1 MYEEFSTSQSLIQGR
16 LIIVVV
22 LLAMLSASVSS
33 SKTSAKT
40 YYVSTTG
47 SDSNAGSVAAPW
59 KSITHAGAVV
69 HGGDIVVVKDGTY
82 NLAAGGSVGGSLAGD
97 WAIGSNGSAGHPITY
112 MAQHKWQVKL
122 IGHGTGAGST
132 VVGMHGGYN
141 ILKDFDITGSDAAGI
156 ILATAGTNASHNL
169 AVGNYV
175 HDIVAPCDSNGGSGI
190 NSGAGENYIGI
201 SHNDMIANFVVN
213 VTTAGGS
220 TCPVRTTVG
229 IYEAVPYG
237 TVANNIVI
245 NAGYAIQSWHAAR
258 NLIIFGNTELNS
270 AKGIIVGAG
279 DSPGGT
285 NDNTLVQNNIAVNN
299 SVAGIVE
306 EKNTGVHNRYINNLV
321 YGNRSNISLH
331 NGIAASGTVI
341 ADPLFI
347 NNTGT
352 AAGDYHLQST
362 SPAIRTGLALVG
374 ITSDYFGAAR
384 PQLGPTDIGAILDS
398 ATGVQHARISQAPL
412 VRADKGLLEA
422 SDASLSRVI
431 DDRRIVGLP
440 IGVADNGSNFMQLV
454 SLSG

>member
-1 MYEEFSTSQSLIQGR
+1 MKGR
-16 LIIVVV
+16 LVIFVISLA
-22 LLAMLSASVSS
+22 LLSGFVFSSAR
-33 SKTSAKT
+33 SART
-40 YYVSTTG
+40 YYVSTEG
-47 SDSNAGSVAAPW
+47 SDSNSGSVAAPW
-59 KSITHAGAVV
+59 KSITHASTVV
-69 HGGDIVVVKDGTY
+69 HGGDTVVVKDGTY
-82 NLAAGGSVGGSLAGD
+82 YLPAGGSVGGSLAGD
-97 WAIGSNGSAGHPITY
+97 WAIGSNGSARYPIAY
-112 MAQHKWQVKL
+112 MAEHKWQAKL
-122 IGHGTGAGST
+122 VGHGTGAGST

-156 ILATAGTNASHNL
+156 ILATTGTTASHNL

-201 SHNDMIANFVVN
+201 SHNDIIANLVVN

-220 TCPVRTTVG
+220 MCPVRTTVG

-306 EKNTGVHNRYINNLV
+306 EKNTGAHNRYINNLV

-331 NGIAASGTVI
+331 NGIAASGTVT

-352 AAGDYHLQST
+352 AEGDYHLQST

-384 PQLGPTDIGAILDS
+384 PQFGPTDIGAIMHS
-398 ATGVQHARISQAPL
+398 ATGVPAARISRGP
-412 VRADKGLLEA
+412 R
-422 SDASLSRVI
+422 
-431 DDRRIVGLP
+431 
-440 IGVADNGSNFMQLV
+440 
-454 SLSG
+454 